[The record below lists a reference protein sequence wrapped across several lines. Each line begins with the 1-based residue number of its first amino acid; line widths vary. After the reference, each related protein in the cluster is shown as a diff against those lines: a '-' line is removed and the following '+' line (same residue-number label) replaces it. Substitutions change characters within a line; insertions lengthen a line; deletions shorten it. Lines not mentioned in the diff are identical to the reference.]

1 MTLGCNFPTGWS
13 QNGTATGDAGN
24 WNPSACPPGNTAGL
38 VALDGKQVGYI
49 NNSSG
54 ENGLSNYWYLSQT
67 LSIPGGLVIGNV
79 YTLTYAV
86 ARRADI
92 PDAAGFRV
100 QINGSN
106 CPTCYAITI
115 GSTGSYGPGTWHSY
129 SVSYTPQTNDAG
141 FQPTIYLVND
151 GRIAGPGLAQVDF
164 DLPVPE
170 PAAILLLGF
179 YLAGLTGLGGALRRR
194 LA

>member
-1 MTLGCNFPTGWS
+1 MVP
-13 QNGTATGDAGN
+13 
-24 WNPSACPPGNTAGL
+24 
-38 VALDGKQVGYI
+38 
-49 NNSSG
+49 
-54 ENGLSNYWYLSQT
+54 
-67 LSIPGGLVIGNV
+67 GNV

>member
-1 MTLGCNFPTGWS
+1 L
-13 QNGTATGDAGN
+13 
-24 WNPSACPPGNTAGL
+24 L
-38 VALDGKQVGYI
+38 ALSGQQVGYI
-49 NNSSG
+49 NNYSG
-54 ENGLSNYWYLSQT
+54 QSGFSNYWYLAQT
-67 LSIPGGLVIGNV
+67 LSIPGGMVKDDV

-86 ARRADI
+86 AIRSDL
-92 PDAAGFRV
+92 PDAAAFRV
-100 QINGSN
+100 QINGNYDPILCSN
-106 CPTCYAITI
+106 CYAITS
-115 GSTGSYGPGTWHSY
+115 GSTSLFIPGTWYSY
-129 SVSYTPQTNDAG
+129 SVSYTAQAHDAG